1 MPGNLES
8 SALDTEQEN
17 VSLNSDPKER
27 LCQRMFKLPHNCM
40 HLTSKQN
47 DAQILK
53 GRLQQYINQEFPMLK
68 LDLEKSVEPEIKLP
82 TSPGWEKKQGS
93 SRKTSTSDLDYAKGF
108 DCVGENKLWKVLE
121 QMHRPDLFSCL
132 LRNL

>member
-8 SALDTEQEN
+8 SVLDTEQEK

-121 QMHRPDLFSCL
+121 QMHIPDLFSCL